1 MIMGNR
7 LIVVL
12 TGAGISAESGVS
24 TFRDPDG
31 VWARHRIEEVARP
44 EAFRRNP
51 ALVHAFYNER
61 RRLLQD
67 ARIAP
72 NEAHRALAGLQ
83 RARPGEVVIV
93 TQNVDDL
100 HERAGADP
108 IHMHGELLKARCERC
123 DRVCGWTGDM
133 DTSTACPSCGRTG
146 SMRPHVVWFGEE
158 PLEMD
163 RIGAALGQCGL
174 FAAIGTSGQVYPAAG
189 FVQTARWQAG
199 ARTVEINLEGTDIS
213 DAFDESR
220 QGPATRLVPAFVEE
234 ILAAKGRL

>member
-1 MIMGNR
+1 MDNR

-12 TGAGISAESGVS
+12 TGAGVSAESGVS

-31 VWARHRIEEVARP
+31 VWARHKIEDVATP
-44 EAFRRNP
+44 EAFRRN
-51 ALVHAFYNER
+51 AARVHAFYNER

-67 ARIAP
+67 PRIGP
-72 NEAHRALAGLQ
+72 NEAHRALAELQ
-83 RARPGEVVIV
+83 RARPDEVVMV

-123 DRVCGWTGDM
+123 EQVCRWTGDM
-133 DTSTACPSCGRTG
+133 ETSTPCPSCGRSG

-163 RIGAALGQCGL
+163 RIGAALARCGL
-174 FAAIGTSGQVYPAAG
+174 FVAIGTSGQVYPASG
-189 FVQTARWQAG
+189 FVQMARWRGG
-199 ARTVEINLEGTDIS
+199 ARTLELNLEATDMS
-213 DAFDESR
+213 DAFDVSR
-220 QGPATRLVPAFVEE
+220 LGPATRLVPAFVEE
-234 ILAAKGRL
+234 ILAGKDPV

>member
-1 MIMGNR
+1 MSPGR
-7 LIVVL
+7 PIVVL

-31 VWARHRIEEVARP
+31 VWARHRVEDVATP
-44 EAFRRNP
+44 DAFRRNP
-51 ALVHAFYNER
+51 ALVHSFYNER

-67 ARIAP
+67 PRVAP
-72 NEAHRALAGLQ
+72 NAAHVALAELQ

-108 IHMHGELLKARCERC
+108 IHMHGELLKARCARC
-123 DRVCGWTGDM
+123 EQVCAWTGDM
-133 DTSTACPSCGRTG
+133 DTSSVCPSCGRAG

-163 RIGAALGQCGL
+163 RIGRALGRCGL
-174 FAAIGTSGQVYPAAG
+174 FVAIGTSGQVYPAAG
-189 FVQTARWQAG
+189 FVQMARWRAG
-199 ARTVEINLEGTDIS
+199 ARTVELNLESTGLS
-213 DAFDESR
+213 DAFDASR
-220 QGPATRLVPAFVEE
+220 LGPATQVVPAFVEG
-234 ILAAKGRL
+234 ILTGREAV